1 MFRVVF
7 KSNLTHVLAE
17 DLFFRISEII
27 NHIKEIESEVA
38 ESDAKIENRPGLLAV
53 RTMTSVRSSMVMR
66 KNELRRKSRRNLNTF
81 SNEHAAC

>member
-27 NHIKEIESEVA
+27 DHIKEIESDVT
-38 ESDAKIENRPGLLAV
+38 ESEAKTEKRPDLLAV
-53 RTMTSVRSSMVMR
+53 RTMTSVRSSMVTR
-66 KNELRRKSRRNLNTF
+66 KNELRRKSRRNLDTF